1 MEMHNN
7 AKTALF
13 MWQNILQKEVMA
25 QSLSTD
31 WPIIDIVKGIH
42 ETIRREINEVG
53 AVITQGQALL
63 RVLTGR
69 WRLSHDLFMH

>member
-1 MEMHNN
+1 MPKLHDLRS
-7 AKTALF
+7 KIF
-13 MWQNILQKEVMA
+13 CKKVMT

-31 WPIIDIVKGIH
+31 WPIIDIAKG
-42 ETIRREINEVG
+42 TIRREMNKVG